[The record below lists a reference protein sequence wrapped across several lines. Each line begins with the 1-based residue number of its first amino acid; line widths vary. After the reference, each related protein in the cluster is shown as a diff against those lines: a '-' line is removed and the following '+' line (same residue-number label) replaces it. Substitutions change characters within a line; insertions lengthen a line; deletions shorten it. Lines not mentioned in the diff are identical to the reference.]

1 MQQNLTFFCNSATKM
16 SKRFH
21 KRYERMFYFVLIL
34 YCDCGIVMIGIS
46 AACFCGWEE
55 MTMEYKEKIIEM
67 VNEIECE
74 DYLFKIYHY
83 ILVKYRKYKEKKS
96 ED

>member
-34 YCDCGIVMIGIS
+34 YCGCGIVMIGIS

-67 VNEIECE
+67 VNSVNNEGLLE
-74 DYLFKIYHY
+74 YLHTFIK
-83 ILVKYRKYKEKKS
+83 LFLEKWG
-96 ED
+96 